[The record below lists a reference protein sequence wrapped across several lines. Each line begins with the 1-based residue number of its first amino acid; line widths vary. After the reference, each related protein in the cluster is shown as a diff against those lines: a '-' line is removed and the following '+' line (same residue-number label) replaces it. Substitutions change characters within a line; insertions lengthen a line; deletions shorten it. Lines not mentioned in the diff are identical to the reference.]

1 MSLHGELLESLEFN
15 EPSWLN
21 SLENVRPASPKEAA
35 DFLNNLDAEE
45 VGLFVLAHG
54 LGMRI
59 GEISQSLKI
68 DPALVIWRMRKALA
82 RAQKERPL
90 VAAAALELAI
100 TNLIRD
106 PSGSPDVPP
115 PKHGAANWSA
125 QELVKNLDLA
135 IQNRLTARLQ
145 RTAPEFMNAGIGIG
159 VVVLVLALIAGF
171 IIFGVIRDVNP
182 LWRGQNLMREGKF
195 AEARQA
201 FADHWDGVAAQEQI
215 ALCYLAVG
223 NFDAALEAMSDPGV
237 RERLGAFAPF
247 EEDVPPLN
255 FETTGRAL
263 LPRGLTLNTR
273 PTFVHRA
280 GPPGRLHIQLGW
292 RQEQLDRI
300 LELPDTRSG
309 PAFARTAYPRDWPPL
324 PAGPVIWATVPW
336 VTEPDGTQHA
346 GSLSQ
351 ADFLCLGEESLMKY
365 RSSTRRFLD
374 RSVPAKARD
383 FFRGH
388 YLMREG
394 LFTDA
399 GAQFA
404 RLSRLFPK
412 SGYPLEMI
420 EKIAAILGVE
430 PGAFLR

>member
-1 MSLHGELLESLEFN
+1 MSLQGELFDSLEFN

-21 SLENVRPASPKEAA
+21 STENVLPASPRAAA

-45 VGLFVLAHG
+45 FGLFVLAHG
-54 LGMRI
+54 FGMRI
-59 GEISQSLKI
+59 GEVSKSLKI
-68 DPALVIWRMRKALA
+68 DPALVIWRMRRALA
-82 RAQKERPL
+82 RAQKEHPHIGSGS
-90 VAAAALELAI
+90 LELAI

-106 PSGSPDVPP
+106 PNISDDVPP
-115 PKHGAANWSA
+115 PQYGATAWTAS
-125 QELVKNLDLA
+125 QLVKSLDLA
-135 IQNRLTARLQ
+135 VQNRLSARLQ
-145 RTAPEFMNAGIGIG
+145 RESPDITHSGIGIG

-182 LWRGQNLMREGKF
+182 LWRGQNLMREGHF

-201 FADHWDGVAAQEQI
+201 FTKHWDEVAAQEQI

-223 NFDAALEAMSDPGV
+223 EFNAALECMNYPGV
-237 RERLGAFAPF
+237 KEQLGAFAPF
-247 EEDVPPLN
+247 EENVPPLN

-263 LPRGLTLNTR
+263 LPRGLTLNSR

-280 GPPGRLHIQLGW
+280 GPSGRLHIRLGW
-292 RQEQLDRI
+292 RREQVDRI
-300 LELPDTRSG
+300 LELPDTQYG

-324 PAGPVIWATVPW
+324 PPGPVVWATVPW
-336 VTEPDGTQHA
+336 ITEPDGTQRA
-346 GSLSQ
+346 GNLSQ
-351 ADFLCLGEESLMKY
+351 ADFQYLGQESLMKY
-365 RSSTRRFLD
+365 RSNTKRFLD
-374 RSVPAKARD
+374 RSVPAKTHD

-399 GAQFA
+399 GTQFS
-404 RLSRLFPK
+404 RLSRLFPE
-412 SGYPLEMI
+412 SGYPVEMVD
-420 EKIAAILGVE
+420 KIAVILGVE